1 MLSQAKYERILS
13 QQTTTAKKLFDVI
26 PAGTTSL
33 TMKQIISE
41 AGKQGM
47 NNEHSIMAGC
57 LNTLTQAGLLEE
69 TAKGMFRRAPFR
81 VIKRTLTKPGAV
93 PQETV
98 ARASGDCLPGEEA
111 DASVKP
117 NAVATFNQAL
127 AAHASESLQK
137 YANTGSGTA
146 ETLKK
151 GWDTLAPAKKHGP
164 EDRLGD
170 YAADLRKM
178 AENMEQMATAA
189 GKAAEAA
196 RAIAEGLEREAL
208 DFAALCEENS
218 SALVK
223 LKGLKNMFEG
233 V

>member
-81 VIKRTLTKPGAV
+81 VIRRTLTKPGQV
-93 PQETV
+93 PQETA
-98 ARASGDCLPGEEA
+98 ARASGDDLPVA
-111 DASVKP
+111 DANAKP
-117 NAVATFNQAL
+117 VSVATFNQAL
-127 AAHASESLQK
+127 AAHASAGLQP
-137 YANTGSGTA
+137 SGTA

-151 GWDTLAPAKKHGP
+151 GWDTLAPVKKHGP

-170 YAADLRKM
+170 FAADLRKM

-208 DFAALCEENS
+208 DFAVLCEENS

-223 LKGLKNMFEG
+223 LKRLKNMFEG

>member
-26 PAGTTSL
+26 PAGTTSM

-117 NAVATFNQAL
+117 NAVATFNQTL
-127 AAHASESLQK
+127 AAHASAGLQ
-137 YANTGSGTA
+137 TSGTA

-170 YAADLRKM
+170 FAADLRKM

-196 RAIAEGLEREAL
+196 RAIADGLEHEAL

-218 SALVK
+218 SALAK

>member
-1 MLSQAKYERILS
+1 MLSQVKYERILS

-33 TMKQIISE
+33 SMKQIISE

-69 TAKGMFRRAPFR
+69 TTKGMFRRAPFR

-93 PQETV
+93 PQETA
-98 ARASGDCLPGEEA
+98 ARASGDDLPVA
-111 DASVKP
+111 DANAKPVSV
-117 NAVATFNQAL
+117 AAFNQTL
-127 AAHASESLQK
+127 AAHASENLQK
-137 YANTGSGTA
+137 YANAGSGTA

-170 YAADLRKM
+170 FAADLRKM

-196 RAIAEGLEREAL
+196 RVIADGLEREAL
-208 DFAALCEENS
+208 DFAVLCEENS

>member
-1 MLSQAKYERILS
+1 MLSQVKYERILS

-33 TMKQIISE
+33 SMKQIISE

-69 TAKGMFRRAPFR
+69 TTKGMFRRAPFR

-93 PQETV
+93 PQETA

-111 DASVKP
+111 DSSVKP

-127 AAHASESLQK
+127 AAHASAGLQP
-137 YANTGSGTA
+137 SGTA

-170 YAADLRKM
+170 FAADLRKM

-189 GKAAEAA
+189 SKAAEAA
-196 RAIAEGLEREAL
+196 RAIADGLEHEAL

-223 LKGLKNMFEG
+223 LKRLKNMFEG